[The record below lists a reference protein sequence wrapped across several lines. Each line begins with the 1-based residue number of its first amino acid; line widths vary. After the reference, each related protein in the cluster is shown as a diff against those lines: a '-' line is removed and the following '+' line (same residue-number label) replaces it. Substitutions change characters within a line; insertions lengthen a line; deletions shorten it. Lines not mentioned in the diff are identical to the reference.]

1 MALVLNDLS
10 HYLLLGGPVRSH
22 DKQQR
27 IFRVIIILASILGL
41 QDIAVKRF
49 CGTIVYEER
58 GCLLHDAPSP
68 RVVPSL
74 HHTYSQKWIAVARA
88 ASLAALI
95 AQSSVFRSLVLSCV
109 C

>member
-1 MALVLNDLS
+1 M
-10 HYLLLGGPVRSH
+10 
-22 DKQQR
+22 
-27 IFRVIIILASILGL
+27 IMILASILDL
-41 QDIAVKRF
+41 QAIAVTQFQGK
-49 CGTIVYEER
+49 IVYEER

-74 HHTYSQKWIAVARA
+74 HHTHSQKWIAVARA